1 MDQLDH
7 SGAGEVAQLPAE
19 ARPRRRGIDDRAGQV
34 AERDEIVRPRDDQ
47 PADGVV
53 DALSR
58 CC

>member
-7 SGAGEVAQLPAE
+7 RGAGKVARLPAE
-19 ARPRRRGIDDRAGQV
+19 GRPGGRRIDDRAGQV

-47 PADGVV
+47 PTDGVV

-58 CC
+58 CR